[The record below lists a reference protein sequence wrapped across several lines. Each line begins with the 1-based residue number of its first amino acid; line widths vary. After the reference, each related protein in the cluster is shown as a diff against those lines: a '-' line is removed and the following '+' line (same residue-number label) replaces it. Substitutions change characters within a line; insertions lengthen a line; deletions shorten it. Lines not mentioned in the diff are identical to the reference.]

1 MRDLIVDRHEGQ
13 LRHAFLQAS
22 EARRGLP
29 GKEVHEAPYEVIMP
43 VPDRPGVLSQVTTSI
58 GNLGINIEDLQIT
71 HSSEGGRGV
80 LHLTIAGRG
89 PADKVAAA
97 LAQHGFDVRT
107 IEL

>member
-1 MRDLIVDRHEGQ
+1 L
-13 LRHAFLQAS
+13 LQAR
-22 EARRGLP
+22 EARRSLP
-29 GKEVHEAPYEVIMP
+29 GKEVLEAPFEVVMP
-43 VPDRPGVLSQVTTSI
+43 VPDRPGVLAQVTTSI
-58 GNLGINIEDLQIT
+58 GNLGVNIEDLQIT

-89 PADKVAAA
+89 SAEKVAAA